1 MKRMHSDNA
10 NDLKFDSKPWAHTVD
25 LINGAIGLRAVGSAD
40 INWSNGT
47 TKFFYPKGGSAAN
60 RFQGGIRVQ
69 PYMAAGPTPTWTEIK
84 KADFDAG
91 TFPAVGAKTEL
102 ILDLGADDTVQIP
115 NDAFRISSKSGTA
128 ESTLIV
134 INRDTEDVIRKINY
148 ASTADTE
155 VSFDV
160 WNFINQIKE
169 WYRGKGWI
177 ETDGES
183 ETIVIP
189 SDYVAIRDAYVVVK
203 GEALPP
209 EVRINYDSDP
219 NNNVYVLPRTIVIPK

>member
-1 MKRMHSDNA
+1 MKRMYSDGA
-10 NDLKFDSKPWAHTVD
+10 QDLKFDSKPWAHTID

-40 INWSNGT
+40 IKWSNGT

-84 KADFDAG
+84 KADFTEG
-91 TFPAVGAKTEL
+91 EFPAPLAKTEL
-102 ILDLGADDTVQIP
+102 IFDLNSDDTVQIP
-115 NDAFRISSKSGTA
+115 DDAFRISSKSGTA

-148 ASTADTE
+148 ASTADMG
-155 VSFDV
+155 VGFDV
-160 WNFINQIKE
+160 WDFIAQVKD
-169 WYRGKGWI
+169 WYRQKGWI

-189 SDYVAIRDAYVVVK
+189 SDYVTIQGTYVAVK
-203 GEALPP
+203 GEALPT

-219 NNNVYVLPRTIVIPK
+219 NNNVYVLPRAIVMPQ

>member
-1 MKRMHSDNA
+1 MKRMHSDGA
-10 NDLKFDSKPWAHTVD
+10 QDLKFDSKPWAHTVD

-40 INWSNGT
+40 INWSNGI

-60 RFQGGIRVQ
+60 RFQGGMRVQ

-115 NDAFRISSKSGTA
+115 NDAFIISSKSGTA

-134 INRDTEDVIRKINY
+134 INRDTADVIRKINY

-160 WNFINQIKE
+160 WDFIKQIKE
-169 WYRGKGWI
+169 WYREKGWI
-177 ETDGES
+177 EEEDGS

-189 SDYVAIRDAYVVVK
+189 SDYVAIRDTYVVVK

-219 NNNVYVLPRTIVIPK
+219 NNNVYVLPRTIVMPK

>member
-1 MKRMHSDNA
+1 MKRMHSDGA
-10 NDLKFDSKPWAHTVD
+10 QDLKFDSQPWAHTID
-25 LINGAIGLRAVGSAD
+25 LINGAIGLRTVGATD
-40 INWSNGT
+40 IVWSNGI

-60 RFQGGIRVQ
+60 RFQGGMRVQ

-91 TFPAVGAKTEL
+91 TFPAVGANTEL

-134 INRDTEDVIRKINY
+134 VNRDTADVIHKINY

-155 VSFDV
+155 VSFDT
-160 WNFINQIKE
+160 WDFIKQVKE

-189 SDYVAIRDAYVVVK
+189 SDYVAIRDTYVVVK

-219 NNNVYVLPRTIVIPK
+219 NNNVYVLPRTIVMPQ